1 MAINGITNMN
11 NLNLRLV
18 GLSSGLDTDMIIEQL
33 MTIENMKVDK
43 VKQDKQLLEWKRD
56 AYRDVINKLRS
67 FNDEY
72 FDVLRP
78 ATNFTS
84 SSAFASFNIKSSN
97 ESVVTVK
104 ANAGAASMTHTITV
118 NSLASAAKIEGLSGL
133 VDSIKGSSAVSRF
146 SLKGKEININ
156 LDGVE
161 KTIKL
166 DDYVDIDDLEVKLK
180 QAISNAFGSG
190 KIDVMTTDGKVEF
203 KTLINGSTLTV
214 SDVSNTFV
222 SSLGFSDGQ
231 KNFITGKDVNTS
243 FSVYTNGSFKITV
256 GNGTEQTINIDKAK
270 DINELTSKIQ
280 AAINEN
286 TQLKGKL
293 RVTND
298 GSKLS
303 FIAISTETIKLTSA
317 DKNNILDKL
326 GFSDKTSISAVTSR
340 AIDLSGN
347 EKGKTFIVN
356 INGEDKIIE
365 IDKDYSD
372 LSALASYIKG
382 QLGGAVNVLK
392 ASDGNRLIFTTTGT
406 NMLTIKKGPDDG
418 LEMLGFSAQ
427 DNRSNKVS
435 LSSKLD
441 SIKTSFASDLNIEDP
456 EANVVFTINGQTI
469 DVGKSYAKATL
480 GDVVNAINNSSA
492 GVKVTYD
499 SLRDRFVMESKT
511 QGATSSISYTD
522 TDPENGLLKA
532 MGLVDGTYITG
543 TDAEFSLDGV
553 TGMKRSSNEFTI
565 DGVTYTLKGIS
576 SEPVTVEI
584 GQDIDAVVE
593 KIKSFVENYNE
604 VLDLI
609 NGLLSEKR
617 DRDYLPLTDSQ
628 KEQLE
633 EDEIKKWEEKAKA
646 GLLSNDSILQS
657 IVSSMRTALYDK
669 VEGTSLS
676 LYQIGI
682 STGSY
687 KDKGK
692 LKIDEAKLREALQDN
707 FQEVVKL
714 FTNKSQYSYDESLSD
729 LEKRQTRYR
738 ESGLAQRLSDI
749 LQDNIRTVRDSNGK
763 KGKLLEKAGMSGD
776 LSEFN
781 NLMNSEINNKNK
793 LIDTLIEKLF
803 EKEDYYYKKFAAMEK
818 ILSEMQNQSNWL
830 MSQLGR

>member
-435 LSSKLD
+435 LPSKLD